1 MSHPELTLF
10 LSPKSEDDL
19 TDILQYT
26 LENWGNSQ
34 INVYRE
40 ILNKALQ
47 TIKQNPNIV
56 QSRKE
61 LPNGH
66 RIFPAGQHLIIYRVT
81 EDAYSAS
88 TYGYRPTHLARQ
100 AADCRMAPC
109 CT

>member
-10 LSPKSEDDL
+10 LSPKAEDDL

-81 EDAYSAS
+81 EDAVYVS
-88 TYGYRPTHLARQ
+88 RILHR
-100 AADCRMAPC
+100 RMDIGRHI
-109 CT
+109 